1 MCQKISKNGSRKNG
15 CDLVLMAKSEEHVP
29 EDHLEKANP
38 NVYLPKKPMHW
49 AKKAEP
55 RQHHAN
61 ADRTPKRTD
70 EALPRTSKLSNSM
83 NPTLLEVLK
92 DVVTTDESKLT
103 PEAKLIDDLGCDS
116 LSAVEITMMLEEK
129 LGITIDDEEVSQIV
143 TIQDII
149 NIIESKQ

>member
-1 MCQKISKNGSRKNG
+1 
-15 CDLVLMAKSEEHVP
+15 
-29 EDHLEKANP
+29 
-38 NVYLPKKPMHW
+38 
-49 AKKAEP
+49 
-55 RQHHAN
+55 
-61 ADRTPKRTD
+61 
-70 EALPRTSKLSNSM
+70 M

-116 LSAVEITMMLEEK
+116 LSAVEITMVLEEK